1 MPPMK
6 RSAKMLLFASSLW
19 YFGEGLF
26 GPLFAVFSEKIGG
39 DLLDITWAWSLY
51 LFVTGL
57 FYIIIGKIF
66 NRTVWKSKLI
76 IVGYALNTLFT
87 FAFLLV
93 DDTTS
98 LMWVQAGLGL
108 AEAISTPAWDAAFSS
123 EMEDTNDTFI
133 WGIANG
139 QSFIVSGIAIA
150 IGGLIANYIS
160 FEALF
165 ILMGC
170 IQLIATIIQARETFR
185 KDKVLDIKEHI

>member
-1 MPPMK
+1 MK

-26 GPLFAVFSEKIGG
+26 GPLFAVFSEKVGG

-57 FYIIIGKIF
+57 FYIIIGKLF

-76 IVGYALNTLFT
+76 VIGYALNTIFT

-123 EMEDTNDTFI
+123 ELEDTNDTYI

-170 IQLIATIIQARETFR
+170 IQLIATIIQARESFR
-185 KDKVLDIKEHI
+185 KDKSI